1 MQNGSHF
8 SAPLH
13 TAVQIENNQAPAF
26 FRRAN
31 RKQPGTGIFNG
42 GICETARIFTKPV
55 ERRRAK
61 QKGKCDDYYYYPAH

>member
-26 FRRAN
+26 LTGESAKRLAFLPNPSNAAVQN
-31 RKQPGTGIFNG
+31 RKASAMIIITTPLI
-42 GICETARIFTKPV
+42 
-55 ERRRAK
+55 ERE
-61 QKGKCDDYYYYPAH
+61 AHDGVA

>member
-26 FRRAN
+26 F
-31 RKQPGTGIFNG
+31 
-42 GICETARIFTKPV
+42 
-55 ERRRAK
+55 
-61 QKGKCDDYYYYPAH
+61 